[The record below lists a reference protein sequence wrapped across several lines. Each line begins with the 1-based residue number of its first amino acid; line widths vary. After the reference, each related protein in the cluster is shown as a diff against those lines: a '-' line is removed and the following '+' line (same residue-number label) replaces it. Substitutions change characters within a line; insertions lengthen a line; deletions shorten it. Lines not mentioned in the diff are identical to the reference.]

1 MMNYELET
9 TIPLDVAL
17 LYAKG
22 DILKRILYS
31 GKTEVP
37 QIVIEESSPLHVPEA
52 KPLEIVTFD
61 NPGNEALPTL
71 DEFFAAPLPEPS
83 YVPLTQETPIEE
95 ASSQPETTIFIP
107 TLWYPNQES

>member
-22 DILKRILYS
+22 NILKRILCS
-31 GKTEVP
+31 GTTEVP
-37 QIVIEESSPLHVPEA
+37 QIVIEESSPLHVPES
-52 KPLEIVTFD
+52 KSLEIVTFD
-61 NPGNEALPTL
+61 NPGNGVLPTL

-83 YVPLTQETPIEE
+83 YVPLNQETPGEE
-95 ASSQPETTIFIP
+95 VSSQPETTIFVP
-107 TLWYPNQES
+107 TLWYPNQDM